1 MLRIDVPNQNELDAA
16 NDVMLTAYKDV
27 QNKKLIVV
35 AVNCG
40 KSPQKYKFN
49 LSKGTVKNN
58 EVTPYITSESTNLK
72 RTEIQKID
80 NLEIPAKSI
89 VTFVGELEY

>member
-1 MLRIDVPNQNELDAA
+1 MQRVDIPNQNELDKA

-40 KSPQKYKFN
+40 KSAHKYKIE
-49 LSKGTVKNN
+49 LSKGTLKNN
-58 EVTPYITSESTNLK
+58 EFIPYITSDASNLK
-72 RTEIQKID
+72 RAEVQKNG
-80 NLEIPAKSI
+80 NLEIPARSV
-89 VTFVGELEY
+89 VTFVGELQY